1 MEQPKEVDMDT
12 TMYNGVPIKKV
23 YSSYTEA
30 QKRANKKWRA
40 KNKEKFQKY
49 QLTYSRTYYEQ
60 NKEKIRVRN
69 LERYYEK
76 KERLAKTKELV

>member
-1 MEQPKEVDMDT
+1 MEQTPEVK
-12 TMYNGVPIKKV
+12 VV

-30 QKRANKKWRA
+30 QKRANKKWRE
-40 KNKEKFQKY
+40 KNKERFQKY
-49 QLTYSRTYYEQ
+49 QLKYSRTYYEQ

-76 KERLAKTKELV
+76 KEKLAKAKELP